1 MSEPV
6 APGQTPIPVIVIQS
20 HESFW
25 DQALTIGTS
34 ALVLVTF
41 AALMIE
47 IHKDHE
53 IIKALLR
60 IVARMIPPFRRP
72 ATEEPDDEAD
82 SDLDQ
87 MPVGT
92 YGRDYAG
99 NVPL

>member
-6 APGQTPIPVIVIQS
+6 PPGQTPIPVIVIQS

-25 DQALTIGTS
+25 DQALAIGTF
-34 ALVLVTF
+34 ALVLVTA

-60 IVARMIPPFRRP
+60 MLARMLPPFRRP
-72 ATEEPDDEAD
+72 AEEPDDEAD